1 MLKIMIEIIMVMIN
15 IMTKIKIVTGRCNE
29 KDNDE
34 GKFYNN
40 DHKDKAHNNR

>member
-1 MLKIMIEIIMVMIN
+1 
-15 IMTKIKIVTGRCNE
+15 VTGRCNE

-40 DHKDKAHNNR
+40 DHKDKAHNNRW